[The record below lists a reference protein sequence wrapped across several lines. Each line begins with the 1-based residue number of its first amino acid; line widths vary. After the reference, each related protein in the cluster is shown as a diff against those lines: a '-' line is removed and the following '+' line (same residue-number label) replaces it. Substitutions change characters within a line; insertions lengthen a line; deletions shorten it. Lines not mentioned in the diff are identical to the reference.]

1 MMERKQFAFDL
12 KSTGEAGEIEG
23 YGATFWNVDSV
34 GDRVASGAFTASIK
48 SKMPRMLW
56 QHDPD
61 KPIGKWVSAEED
73 NNGLRVKGRLALG
86 TDQGR
91 NAYELVKEGVLDSL
105 SVGYRTI
112 KSFNEGN
119 VRVLKELDL
128 WEVSLVTFPANDAAL
143 ITGIKSEFTA
153 RDLERMLRQ
162 SGFSRTEAKAIT
174 ARGYDGYAEVLR
186 DAGIS
191 GTEDDLRDAD
201 ELKQLLEI
209 IMKGANHG

>member
-1 MMERKQFAFDL
+1 MMEHKNFHFDL
-12 KSTGEAGEIEG
+12 KSSGDAGEIEG
-23 YGATFWNVDSV
+23 YGSTFWNVDSY
-34 GDRVASGAFTASIK
+34 GDRVASGAFAGSIK
-48 SKMPRMLW
+48 TRMPRMLW
-56 QHDPD
+56 QHDQE
-61 KPIGKWVSAEED
+61 KPIGKWLSAEED
-73 NNGLRVKGRLALG
+73 DNGLRVKGRLALG

-105 SVGYRTI
+105 SIGYRTL

-128 WEVSLVTFPANDAAL
+128 WEVSLVTFPANDAAV
-143 ITGIKSEFTA
+143 ITGIKSELTA

-186 DAGIS
+186 DAGI
-191 GTEDDLRDAD
+191 GDTEGDQRDAD

>member
-1 MMERKQFAFDL
+1 MLERKQFAFDL

-23 YGATFWNVDSV
+23 YGSTFWNVDSG
-34 GDRVASGAFTASIK
+34 GDRVASGAFAASIK
-48 SKMPRMLW
+48 AKMPRMLW

-105 SVGYRTI
+105 SIGYRTI

-119 VRVLKELDL
+119 IRALKELDL
-128 WEVSLVTFPANDAAL
+128 WEVWLVTFPSN
-143 ITGIKSEFTA
+143 
-153 RDLERMLRQ
+153 
-162 SGFSRTEAKAIT
+162 
-174 ARGYDGYAEVLR
+174 
-186 DAGIS
+186 
-191 GTEDDLRDAD
+191 
-201 ELKQLLEI
+201 
-209 IMKGANHG
+209 

>member
-1 MMERKQFAFDL
+1 MLERKQFAFDL

-23 YGATFWNVDSV
+23 YGSTFWNVDSG
-34 GDRVASGAFTASIK
+34 GDRVASGAFAASIK
-48 SKMPRMLW
+48 AKMPRMLW

-105 SVGYRTI
+105 SIGYRTI

-119 VRVLKELDL
+119 IRVLKELDL

-143 ITGIKSEFTA
+143 ITSVKSELTA

-186 DAGIS
+186 DAGIG

>member
-1 MMERKQFAFDL
+1 MLERKHFSFEL
-12 KSTGEAGEIEG
+12 KSAGDAGEIEG
-23 YGATFWNVDSV
+23 YGATFWNVDNV
-34 GDRVASGAFTASIK
+34 GDRVASGAFAASIK

-56 QHDPD
+56 QHEPD
-61 KPIGKWVSAEED
+61 KPIGRWTSAVED
-73 NNGLRVKGRLALG
+73 NNGLHVKGKIALG

-105 SVGYRTI
+105 SIGYRTI

-128 WEVSLVTFPANDAAL
+128 LEVSLVTFPANDAAL
-143 ITGIKSEFTA
+143 ITSVKGEFTA

-191 GTEDDLRDAD
+191 GAEDDLRDAD